1 MCCFSNSAETD
12 NFNGDCMIQVEL
24 SFEGSQGNIDKFVAD
39 SFPARDEDAH
49 IHFHGG
55 DVSELIAE
63 LGSVY
68 NFDASS
74 NGVYICFIRSDVDS
88 EWFEEIN
95 HKLTVLGMANIYLDY
110 ADEHG
115 ECAGY
120 MGFRNGVLFEEHFNG
135 EDISEV
141 SEELLGVLETW
152 DTMSYL
158 FDDADDADDA
168 DNAVSLTLSLK
179 LRVKLI

>member
-1 MCCFSNSAETD
+1 MFCFSNSAETD

-39 SFPARDEDAH
+39 SFPARDEDSH
-49 IHFHGG
+49 INFYGG
-55 DVSELIAE
+55 DVSELMAA

-74 NGVYICFIRSDVDS
+74 NGISICFIRPDVDS

-95 HKLTVLGMANIYLDY
+95 HKLTVLRMGNIYLDY
-110 ADEHG
+110 ADEYG

-120 MGFRNGVLFEEHFNG
+120 MGFRNSVLFEEHFNG
-135 EDISEV
+135 EDLSEV

-168 DNAVSLTLSLK
+168 
-179 LRVKLI
+179 